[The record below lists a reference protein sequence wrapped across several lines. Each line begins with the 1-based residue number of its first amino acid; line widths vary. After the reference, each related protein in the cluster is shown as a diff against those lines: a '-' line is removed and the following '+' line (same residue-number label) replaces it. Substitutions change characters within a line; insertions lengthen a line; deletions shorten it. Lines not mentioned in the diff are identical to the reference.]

1 MATMYELLSQRPHGK
16 PGYRKSG
23 TDRWDGK
30 ALEARDYTLPVR
42 RNTRT
47 RIQRTSRQAF
57 MTSSRE
63 EKAAVKIE
71 DETKIQEAEEGVEAP
86 ATDHEESDVEDA
98 GDDAQA
104 EAEVGDDQF
113 SFESSSAAAAD
124 AAVGE

>member
-1 MATMYELLSQRPHGK
+1 MYELLSQRPHGK

-63 EKAAVKIE
+63 EKAAVKTE
-71 DETKIQEAEEGVEAP
+71 DETNIQEAEEGVEAP
-86 ATDHEESDVEDA
+86 ATDHEESDVEEA
-98 GDDAQA
+98 GDDAQVEA

-113 SFESSSAAAAD
+113 SFESSSAAAPD